1 MSETTDENGG
11 KGPEG
16 TIPEGGQGIGLTSD
30 DNPSG
35 FEPEE
40 DPDAVEAPD
49 SGATDDDAQAV
60 AEEPGGD
67 PGGGDVALGHS

>member
-1 MSETTDENGG
+1 MSEATEENGGG

-16 TIPEGGQGIGLTSD
+16 TIPDNDQGIGLTAD

-40 DPDAVEAPD
+40 DPGAVEDVEDTD
-49 SGATDDDAQAV
+49 SP
-60 AEEPGGD
+60 EPGDD
-67 PGGGDVALGHS
+67 PEGGDVALGHS